1 MSKLWLI
8 AKDEFRR
15 NVYKKSFILALLS
28 VPLMLAFNV
37 GIGLIVENLE
47 KNPTPIG
54 YVDHSGLLDHP
65 IQAYDENSSAAIPI
79 IAYDSEDVA
88 REALLT
94 KEIQALY
101 VLSADYRTTSNVA
114 LYYVEEPAGNAT
126 SQWYDF
132 LQANLLANYP
142 PKIAKRL
149 IEGTRM
155 TIRSPGGIIEMPAGG
170 PTLSSM
176 LPLITS
182 VAFVFLLL
190 FSSGYLMSGVI
201 TEKENRTIEVI
212 VTSVSTNDLVVG
224 KVLGIVAISLTQLI
238 TWILIAVLTI
248 AIGGNLLGL
257 TWLQDLSINWTAIAK
272 VIVIALPSYVFAA
285 GLMFTV
291 GSTLTEAPEGQ
302 AVGSL
307 FFMLHI
313 LPVYMIVTLVENP
326 LGIQTALLGTLPF
339 TALLT
344 TGLRSIFTDIPLW
357 QITLSVAVQTLCAAG
372 ALWLAGRAF
381 RLGMLRYG
389 QRLRIRELFRRQPAL
404 EERRTS

>member
-47 KNPTPIG
+47 KNPSPIG

-65 IQAYDENSSAAIPI
+65 IQAYDDNSSDAVPI
-79 IAYDSEDVA
+79 IAFDSEDAA
-88 REALLT
+88 REALLA
-94 KEIQALY
+94 KEIQAFY
-101 VLSADYRTTSNVA
+101 VLSADYRTTSNVE

-142 PKIAKRL
+142 PEIAKRL

-224 KVLGIVAISLTQLI
+224 KVMGIVAISLTQLT

-248 AIGGNLLGL
+248 AVGGNVFGL
-257 TWLQDLSINWTAIAK
+257 TWFQDLSINWIAIAK
-272 VIVIALPSYVFAA
+272 VIVIALPSYIFAA

-291 GSTLTEAPEGQ
+291 GSTLTEAQEGQ
-302 AVGSL
+302 SVGSL
-307 FFMLHI
+307 FFLLHI
-313 LPVYMIVTLVENP
+313 LPIYMIVTLVENP
-326 LGIQTALLGTLPF
+326 LGIQTTLLGILPF

-357 QITLSVAVQTLCAAG
+357 QITLSAAVQTLCAVG
-372 ALWLAGRAF
+372 ALLLASRAF

-389 QRLRIRELFRRQPAL
+389 QRLRIRELFRRRLSL
-404 EERRTS
+404 EERKTS